1 VLKNM
6 TKPKEEKVVETAT
19 EEVEQESTELTPY
32 EAMDLVDEGQM
43 IDELEG
49 KLSPQDMETFVYSFP
64 DKATGKDITGLSW
77 KGTKATWW
85 ELNNKKLTDMTVTD
99 KVLITQ
105 GDNYV
110 DVAVYAYDSLR
121 KIGAWGMARG
131 YTNMQTR
138 NGAVEDKFASAKAMS
153 KAQRNALN
161 QLFPSELVAKMIN
174 EWVKKG
180 HSKQLTPQVINQT
193 RSQVAR
199 YGGATRSQYPT
210 QQELMQ
216 KFGMDPS
223 QVAPKCPNCGATM
236 SLVQRKDGSGIFW
249 SCANWRTKG
258 CKGYNVDEV
267 DIDGTITMKQPK
279 QQAKSKQN
287 QQSVDDIPF

>member
-1 VLKNM
+1 M
-6 TKPKEEKVVETAT
+6 TKAQEEKAKVAET
-19 EEVEQESTELTPY
+19 EEVESTELTPY

-49 KLSPQDMETFVYSFP
+49 KLAPQDMETFVYSFP

-77 KGTKATWW
+77 RGTKATWW
-85 ELNNKKLTDMTVTD
+85 ELNSKKLTDMTITD

-105 GDNYV
+105 GDGYV
-110 DVAVYAYDSLR
+110 DVACYAFDNLR

-131 YTNMQTR
+131 YTKMQTR
-138 NGAVEDKFASAKAMS
+138 NGEMDDRFASAKAMS

-161 QLFPSELVAKMIN
+161 QLFPSDLVAKMIN
-174 EWVKKG
+174 AWIKKG
-180 HSKQLTPQVINQT
+180 NVKQLTGQVVNQA
-193 RSQVAR
+193 RSQVAQ

-210 QQELMQ
+210 QQELMA
-216 KFGMDPS
+216 KFGMDSS

-249 SCANWRTKG
+249 SCSNWRTKG

-279 QQAKSKQN
+279 QQSKSKQN
-287 QQSVDDIPF
+287 QESVSDIPF